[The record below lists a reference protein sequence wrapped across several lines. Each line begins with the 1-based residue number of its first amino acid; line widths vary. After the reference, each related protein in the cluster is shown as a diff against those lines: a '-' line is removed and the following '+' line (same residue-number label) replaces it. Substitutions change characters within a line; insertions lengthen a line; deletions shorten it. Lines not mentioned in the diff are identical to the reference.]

1 MSTILNN
8 DGTIVI
14 SNVKKNQEIANHI
27 REAAIAKGRVRGA
40 WDRVAKREPS
50 GSVRDDLMGT
60 MRHLEDVIDAQSAE
74 IRALRAALR
83 LANVQ

>member
-1 MSTILNN
+1 MST
-8 DGTIVI
+8 VI
-14 SNVKKNQEIANHI
+14 KNGNVEVNIKKNQEIANHI

-40 WDRVAKREPS
+40 WDRAAKQEFS
-50 GSVRDDLMGT
+50 GEIKDDLMDT
-60 MRHLEDVIDAQSAE
+60 KHHLEDVIDAQSAE